1 MIEAFGFKLY
11 FTFLVLSFAS
21 CFPDQG
27 RWIFDVAP
35 QQTDFYAGVAK
46 SLYKGSKVSIKV
58 TCEPT
63 TDVTEGIHFEIGW
76 VLRQTPC
83 YEEYLGIDMLDN
95 GPETILSYYYKHPDL
110 TLSEF
115 GYKPP
120 RYMDVKYKMIFNCT
134 DTIYL
139 LSAPSKFHSPAVL
152 NNTGVLDS
160 TENVKGK
167 QTISTEEI
175 PVDEADNTLT
185 QKNEKAPDQNRRKR
199 KADDVKL
206 GAKEK
211 SESHMKDDQ
220 SQPSLA
226 VKKDNL
232 HKKEKDLSASQ
243 ETTIKPPTKS
253 GSKALT
259 SSTVPDGK
267 SPDQILKSAS
277 DSSQNVP
284 APQPQTKI
292 ASPKT
297 PDYLATVDQDGVY
310 LLVVNLKSVGEN
322 KDFRATVDIKLKG
335 DYGFLSAIDWPLLP
349 FYGVMCGVYVVFAV
363 AWLLVSALQWRDL
376 LRIQF
381 WIMGVI
387 FLGMIEKAIFY
398 SEYQSINSTG
408 QSVKGAVLLAELLSC
423 AKRTLARML
432 VIIVSLGFGIVKP
445 RLGPM
450 LHRVVGV
457 GALYFILG
465 TVEAWLRI
473 FKPKTDPSHQVL
485 MAGIPL
491 AVLDSAICCYIF
503 SCLVQTTRTLR
514 LRRNIVKLS
523 LYKHFTN
530 TLIFA
535 VLASVAFM
543 IWAIY
548 NHKLTTCVE
557 DWKELW
563 VDEAYWHL
571 LFSVILLV
579 IMILWRPTINNQR
592 YAFTP
597 LLDALDDEDDDE
609 DLEKTLANDAFGTK
623 LRSTKSQNSVSP
635 RQKEVSNN
643 ADEVLKWVEENI
655 PSSVSD
661 SALPTFLD
669 SDEEIMTAKFERN
682 KME

>member
-1 MIEAFGFKLY
+1 MIKTFSFKLY
-11 FTFLVLSFAS
+11 FTLLVLLSFTS

-27 RWIFDVAP
+27 RWIFDIAP

-46 SLYKGSKVSIKV
+46 SLYEGSKVSIKV

-120 RYMDVKYKMIFNCT
+120 RYLDVKYKIIFNCT

-139 LSAPSKFHSPAVL
+139 LSVPSKFRSPAALNHTSVL
-152 NNTGVLDS
+152 GS

-167 QTISTEEI
+167 QMISTEKS
-175 PVDEADNTLT
+175 PVSEADNTLT
-185 QKNEKAPDQNRRKR
+185 QKKEKLDETPEQNRRKR
-199 KADDVKL
+199 NAGDIKL
-206 GAKEK
+206 SAEGK
-211 SESHMKDDQ
+211 SEANKKYN
-220 SQPSLA
+220 QPQPPPE
-226 VKKDNL
+226 N
-232 HKKEKDLSASQ
+232 KEKDLSASQ
-243 ETTIKPPTKS
+243 DIANKLPAKS
-253 GSKALT
+253 GSTTIT
-259 SSTVPDGK
+259 STQVPDEK
-267 SPDQILKSAS
+267 SRGQVLKSAS

-284 APQPQTKI
+284 APEPQDKI

-297 PDYLATVDQDGVY
+297 PDYLAAVDQDGVY

-322 KDFRATVDIKLKG
+322 KDFRTTVDIKLKG

-363 AWLLVSALQWRDL
+363 AWLVVSALQWRDL

-473 FKPKTDPSHQVL
+473 FKPKSDPSHQVL

-491 AVLDSAICCYIF
+491 AVLDSAICWWIF

-523 LYKHFTN
+523 LYRHFTN

-571 LFSVILLV
+571 LFSVVLLV

-597 LLDALDDEDDDE
+597 LLDALDDDDDDE
-609 DLEKTLANDAFGTK
+609 ELEKTLTNDAFGTK
-623 LRSTKSQNSVSP
+623 MRSTKTQNSVSP
-635 RQKEVSNN
+635 KQKEVSNN